1 MKKNDVLLIISV
13 ALYSWLFYHQLPG
26 INMLLFS
33 AALIA
38 MLLIR
43 NKSLIKD
50 TAWYITASGSIVSGV
65 CVMLYGTWLA
75 FAANLVSLS
84 LLSSLSISRGS
95 SVIMAGVYSVYS
107 YLTSI
112 GFMVVDLIER
122 RMKKNSQT
130 GSKFWLKAG
139 IGVAIFAVLI
149 VFFVL
154 YRQSNP
160 LFKDLTNKI
169 NLDFIS
175 WPWVRFTLLGFLVLY
190 GFYYSRNFPAV
201 YRWDVNIPMNL
212 DANTYLEKGSRLF
225 GKKINEN
232 GERVSGV
239 VLLALLNVMLLVVNV
254 LDIIY
259 LWITNRPPE
268 GMTLSENL
276 HQGTTTLIIS
286 IVFAILIILF
296 YFRGYINF
304 SDKNKTIK
312 WLALLWLLQ
321 NVFVLV
327 STGYRNLLYVSEY
340 NLTYK
345 RLGIY
350 IWLTLTLIGLVTTI
364 YKLVHKKTNLYL
376 FKTNGWAFY
385 IFFVLFACF
394 NWDAVITKFN
404 IQNSKNI
411 DKNYLVELSSPAN
424 IPDLLKLPADEKDF
438 MQESTTEDQMYYED
452 SYSKRSYYDKL
463 FYRGNYTAKL
473 HKRLFDFLDN
483 RSSVG
488 WQSWNLGAVKTEKE
502 IFSLF
507 EQGKITK
514 LMLSNQN
521 ITSIKALE
529 KLKNIEFINISGN
542 QVKDFLALT
551 TFSKLE
557 SLDASSNS
565 IYKLDSLPALP
576 KLNTLNLSNNY
587 ISDMTSLKKFP
598 ALETLDISG
607 NSERID
613 LLPVS
618 QIRSLHTLNIS
629 RNEIKNIKSIAV
641 LKNLRVLYIG
651 GLKNESVLKNL
662 PVLPQLEEID
672 LSNNSFK
679 FDDID
684 LYDKFKGFKGLKT
697 INLSGNN
704 ISNLYLLT
712 SAKNKVIN
720 FFFTWELEK
729 DVRPVFSNLEHLI
742 VQSNNI
748 TNTEPLKYYPR
759 LKSLDLSNNT
769 LSSVN
774 TLAIMSELESLN
786 LSNSGITNFDTLKSL
801 VKLRELNISSNYI
814 TDLSSLAF
822 VKLEILNASNN
833 QIKSLEPLKKL
844 KTLRELCISGNQIE
858 DLTPLAQLTG
868 LEILDISSNPIN
880 DFSVLYKMNHL
891 KELKLTGISLDVYNE
906 LRNKLPGTNIIA
918 RQIYK
923 NRYSSEN
930 Y

>member
-33 AALIA
+33 VTLIV

-43 NKSLIKD
+43 NKTLIKD
-50 TAWYITASGSIVSGV
+50 TAWYVAASGSIVSAV

-75 FAANLVSLS
+75 FAANVVSLS
-84 LLSSLSISRGS
+84 IVSALSISRGS
-95 SVIMAGVYSVYS
+95 SVIMAGIYAVYS
-107 YLTSI
+107 YLSSI
-112 GFMVVDLIER
+112 GFMIVDFIER
-122 RMKKNSQT
+122 RMQKNNPK
-130 GSKFWLKAG
+130 GNKFWIKLLLG
-139 IGVAIFAVLI
+139 IGIFIVII
-149 VFFVL
+149 VFFIL

-160 LFKDLTNKI
+160 LFKDLTDKI

-175 WPWVRFTLLGFLVLY
+175 WPWVRFTFLGFLILY
-190 GFYYSRNFPAV
+190 GFFYSRNFPGV

-212 DANTYLEKGSRLF
+212 NAVHYLEKGSILF
-225 GKKINEN
+225 GKKINEH
-232 GERVSGV
+232 GERRSGV
-239 VLLALLNVMLLVVNV
+239 ILLALLNVMLLVVNA

-259 LWITNRPPE
+259 LWITKKIPD
-268 GMTLSENL
+268 GMTLSEYL

-304 SDKNKTIK
+304 SEKNKTIK
-312 WLALLWLLQ
+312 WLAFAWLLQ
-321 NVFVLV
+321 NVFMLV
-327 STGYRNLLYVSEY
+327 STGYRNLLYVGEY

-345 RLGIY
+345 RLGIF
-350 IWLTLTLIGLVTTI
+350 IWLVLTLIGLLTTL
-364 YKLVHKKTNLYL
+364 YKLYGKKTNLYL
-376 FKTNGWAFY
+376 FKANGWAFY
-385 IFFVLFACF
+385 LFFVLFACF

-424 IPDLLKLPADEKDF
+424 IPDLLQLPADERDF
-438 MQESTTEDQMYYED
+438 ICDETFDNGSYYED

-483 RSSVG
+483 RSNVG

-502 IFSLF
+502 IYSLF

-514 LMLSNQN
+514 LLLSEQN
-521 ITSIKALE
+521 ISSIKALE
-529 KLKNIEFINISGN
+529 KLKNIEFLDISGN
-542 QVKDFLALT
+542 QVKDYGALAD
-551 TFSKLE
+551 FDKLYY
-557 SLDASSNS
+557 LDASSNS
-565 IYKLDSLPALP
+565 IYRLDSLPDLP

-587 ISDMTSLKKFP
+587 ISDFTALQKFTG
-598 ALETLDISG
+598 LENLNISG

-618 QIRSLHTLNIS
+618 QIRTLHTLNIS
-629 RNEIKNIKSIAV
+629 QNEIKNIKSIAA
-641 LKNLRVLYIG
+641 LKNLKTLYIS
-651 GLKNESVLKNL
+651 GLKNESALKNL

-679 FDDID
+679 FEDID
-684 LYDKFKGFKGLKT
+684 LYDKFKEFKSLKT

-704 ISNLYLLT
+704 LSNLYLLT

-720 FFFTWELEK
+720 FFFTWETEQ
-729 DVRPVFSNLEHLI
+729 DVQPVFSILEHLV

-748 TNTEPLKYYPR
+748 TNPEPLKYYPG
-759 LKSLDLSNNT
+759 LKSLDISNNT
-769 LSSVN
+769 LSSIN
-774 TLAIMSELESLN
+774 TLAIMNGLESLN
-786 LSNSGITNFDTLKSL
+786 LSNTGITNFDTLKNL

-814 TDLSSLAF
+814 SDLSSVSFANLQ
-822 VKLEILNASNN
+822 LLNASNN

-844 KTLRELCISGNQIE
+844 KAIRELRISGNQIE
-858 DLTPLAQLTG
+858 DLAPLAQLPH

-880 DFSVLYKMNHL
+880 DFSVLYKMKNL
-891 KELKLTGISLDVYNE
+891 KELRITGVSLDVYNE
-906 LRNKLPGTNIIA
+906 LRTQLPGTKIIA

-923 NRYSSEN
+923 QSSSSRM
-930 Y
+930 